1 VQVRIGIQSVAKEIT
16 VETALAAEE
25 IERSLTEALQNENGV
40 FVLVDENGGRVL
52 VPAAHVGYVEISED
66 ESRQVGFS
74 TF

>member
-1 VQVRIGIQSVAKEIT
+1 VAKEIT